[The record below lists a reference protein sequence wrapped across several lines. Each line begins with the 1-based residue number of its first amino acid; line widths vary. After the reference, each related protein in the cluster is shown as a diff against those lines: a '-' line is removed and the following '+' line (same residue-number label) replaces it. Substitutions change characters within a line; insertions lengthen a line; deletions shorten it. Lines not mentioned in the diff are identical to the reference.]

1 MPLSL
6 DVAGDDSGKRAA
18 QVGRQLVGRQAAA
31 ELEAGHVLVGRLERA
46 LEAFIDLQ
54 HPVEVEGVVAL
65 AAELLH
71 FLQALG
77 HLRSHLGRVVDD
89 DPVVALRRMAEG
101 RPDEFMELL
110 QVGFGAAGTGEDD
123 REGQVL
129 VVRVHEDAQQVEELF
144 RGPGAAGR

>member
-1 MPLSL
+1 M
-6 DVAGDDSGKRAA
+6 
-18 QVGRQLVGRQAAA
+18 
-31 ELEAGHVLVGRLERA
+31 
-46 LEAFIDLQ
+46 
-54 HPVEVEGVVAL
+54 EGVVAL

-77 HLRSHLGRVVDD
+77 HLLGHLGRVVDD

-129 VVRVHEDAQQVEELF
+129 VVRVHEDAQQVEELLH
-144 RGPGAAGR
+144 GPGAAGKMMTPWPTRTKASRRFSMSGRITSSLTIGFGASAAMIPGSVRPR

>member
-1 MPLSL
+1 MAIQTATELRSL
-6 DVAGDDSGKRAA
+6 TTKAA
-18 QVGRQLVGRQAAA
+18 RLRKKKALV
-31 ELEAGHVLVGRLERA
+31 
-46 LEAFIDLQ
+46 D
-54 HPVEVEGVVAL
+54 
-65 AAELLH
+65 

-77 HLRSHLGRVVDD
+77 HLLGHLGRVVDD

-129 VVRVHEDAQQVEELF
+129 VVRVH
-144 RGPGAAGR
+144 